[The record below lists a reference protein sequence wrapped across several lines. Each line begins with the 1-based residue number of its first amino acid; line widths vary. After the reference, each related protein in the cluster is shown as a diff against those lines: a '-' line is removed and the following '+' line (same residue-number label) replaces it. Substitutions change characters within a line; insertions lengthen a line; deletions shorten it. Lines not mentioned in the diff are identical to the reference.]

1 MPLPELIAA
10 LERDVRA
17 EAEASVEE
25 ARRSAELCRR
35 EGRIARAGR
44 KQAEL
49 DALRRELDE
58 AERGGLSEAR
68 REARRRVLET
78 RARTI
83 EEVLGQARELV
94 LQGALAE
101 RMREAVPRLL
111 RAAFERVGDGA
122 CRVRCSPELAEA
134 TREAL
139 GARTEVSVEPDEA
152 VVAGVIVEAQEGRL
166 VVDATPAALLEARR
180 AHLAV
185 AIGERLRVEFGVD
198 VSALGTIAL
207 GASVVDEEV

>member
-1 MPLPELIAA
+1 VPLPELIAA

-17 EAEASVEE
+17 EAEAALEG

-35 EGRIARAGR
+35 EGRASRAGR
-44 KQAEL
+44 KRAEL

-68 REARRRVLET
+68 REARRRVIEA
-78 RARTI
+78 RARII
-83 EEVLGQARELV
+83 ERVLEQARELV

-101 RMREAVPRLL
+101 GMREAAPRLL
-111 RAAFERVGDGA
+111 QAAFERVGDGD
-122 CRVRCSPELAEA
+122 CLVRCSPELLEA

-139 GARTEVSVEPDEA
+139 RQRAGMSVEPDEA

-166 VVDATPAALLEARR
+166 VVDATPVALLGARR

-185 AIGERLRVEFGVD
+185 AVAERLRVEFGVD
-198 VSALGTIAL
+198 VAAL
-207 GASVVDEEV
+207 GATAVDEED